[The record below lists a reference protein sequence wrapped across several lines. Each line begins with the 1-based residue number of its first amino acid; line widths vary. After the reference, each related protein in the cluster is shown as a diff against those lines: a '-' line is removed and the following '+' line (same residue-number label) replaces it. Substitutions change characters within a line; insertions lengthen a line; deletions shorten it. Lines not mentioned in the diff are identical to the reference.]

1 MLIAVSANN
10 SNEDSPFEPRFGR
23 AAGFVIFDSETG
35 ESRFVDN
42 SANAQAPGGAGLQT
56 AQLLANQGVTVAI
69 SGTFGPMAEQ
79 ALLAGHIEMISATSG
94 TVRELAEN
102 YVAEFGGDGQ
112 PVADMKRSPNNLSRF
127 GGGCRRLGG
136 TGRGMGMAGG
146 GRGMGGGGRGM
157 GGRGMGGG
165 GMGRY

>member
-10 SNEDSPFEPRFGR
+10 SNVDSPFEPRFGR
-23 AAGFVIFDSETG
+23 AAGFVVFDSETG

-42 SANAQAPGGAGLQT
+42 SGNAQVAGGAGLQT
-56 AQLLANQGVTVAI
+56 AQLLADQGVSVAI
-69 SGTFGPMAEQ
+69 SGTFGPKAEQ
-79 ALLAGHIEMISATSG
+79 ALQAGRIEMVTVQSG

-102 YVAEFGGDGQ
+102 YVAEFGGEGQ
-112 PVADMKRSPNNLSRF
+112 PVADLKRSPNSLSRF
-127 GGGCRRLGG
+127 GGGCRRMGG

-157 GGRGMGGG
+157 GGGGRGMGGG
-165 GMGRY
+165 QY